1 LSGFAPFA
9 LLPRD
14 VSEVEGMFQ
23 RWPGPCLIAVSAV
36 TCLCWLPGSEFARS
50 QEEVT
55 LPPLVAPLPRLS
67 LDEAVR
73 LALERNPDL
82 AALRQQQGIAAAA
95 VVIARAYPFNPVF
108 QAKLQ
113 GANGPP
119 EANVTNHFVQ
129 EYKVGLEL
137 EVRGQGGHRR
147 NAALAGLS
155 RVEWEVA
162 FQEVKLAAR
171 VVRAFQEVLYRE
183 QKLRLIE
190 DRVQLNEEAEAQVA
204 KLLKLGLVVGPADVL
219 LVRSEVAAARSQ
231 RGPAQVAFA
240 LAWAE
245 LRRALGLVD
254 EPYQV
259 QGALGATN
267 PLPDGMVL
275 LHTALERRPDLHARA
290 AAVAEAEARLRLEV
304 ANRLGNPTIGPVY
317 EIDPSTITFLGGF
330 LSMPVPVMNAHRG
343 LIRQREAEQAKAV
356 ADHHATEVLIRQ
368 DVPAALARLETA
380 RASAETFRTDL
391 LPALAGNLAAVEKL
405 LENNVKG
412 VDVVRVIDV
421 RRNLLKGREA
431 YLDAL
436 WDVGQAEAD
445 LVVAVGDPAVLLGSW
460 PGPPPGP
467 PR

>member
-1 LSGFAPFA
+1 V
-9 LLPRD
+9 LL
-14 VSEVEGMFQ
+14 EAA
-23 RWPGPCLIAVSAV
+23 CA
-36 TCLCWLPGSEFARS
+36 CWLAWFVARPAVA
-50 QEEVT
+50 QET

-67 LDEAVR
+67 LEEAVR
-73 LALERNPDL
+73 LALEQNPDL
-82 AALRQQQGIAAAA
+82 AALRRQQGIAAAA
-95 VVIARAYPFNPVF
+95 VVIARAYPFNPIF

-129 EYKVGLEL
+129 EYKVGLEM

-147 NAALAGLS
+147 QAALAGLS

-171 VVRAFQEVLYRE
+171 VVRAFQEVLYRHE
-183 QKLRLIE
+183 KVQLIE
-190 DRVQLNEEAEAQVA
+190 DRVRLNEEAEAQVS

-219 LVRSEVAAARSQ
+219 VVRSEVAAARAQ

-259 QGALGATN
+259 QGKLGRPS
-267 PLPDGMVL
+267 PLPDAPAL
-275 LHTALERRPDLHARA
+275 LQTALERRPDLHARS

-304 ANRLGNPTIGPVY
+304 ANRFGNPTIGPVY
-317 EIDPSTITFLGGF
+317 EIDPSTITFMGGW
-330 LSMPVPVMNAHRG
+330 LSMPIPALNAHRG

-356 ADHHATEVLIRQ
+356 ADLRATEVLIRQ
-368 DVPAALARLETA
+368 DVPAALARLASA
-380 RASAETFRTDL
+380 RASAEIFRTDL
-391 LPALAGNLAAVEKL
+391 LPTLAKNLAAAENL
-405 LENNVKG
+405 LAEGAKG
-412 VDVVRVIDV
+412 VDVLRVIDV
-421 RRNLLKGREA
+421 RRNLLKARES

-445 LVVAVGDPAVLLGSW
+445 LVVAVGDPAVVLGAL
-460 PGPPPGP
+460 PCGPPGP
-467 PR
+467 PQ